1 MMPPIVDSFL
11 HSVLAKI
18 TGVCPVRAQVLPKI
32 GFMLKPTSSA
42 QTIVSPA
49 STFFFQGWKFFFQP
63 GIDLLRILLD
73 RVFLCFLPGEAPA
86 TK

>member
-1 MMPPIVDSFL
+1 MVDSFF

-18 TGVCPVRAQVLPKI
+18 TGVCPVRAQVLPKT
-32 GFMLKPTSSA
+32 GFILKPTSSA

-63 GIDLLRILLD
+63 GINLLRTLFNG
-73 RVFLCFLPGEAPA
+73 VFLCFLPGETP
-86 TK
+86 TME